1 MTEQQKDS
9 MLLAFFVGFA
19 MLLFV
24 LLLGMHVAWSHEFYS
39 SACCGDRDCRPVAC
53 EEIHSAGDRW
63 EYSGKFIE
71 KFKTQASP
79 DGKCHVCIGNL
90 PWSVSILCI
99 YMGGES

>member
-24 LLLGMHVAWSHEFYS
+24 LLLGMHVVWSHEFYS
-39 SACCGDRDCRPVAC
+39 SVCCGDQDCHPVPC
-53 EEIHSAGDRW
+53 EEIHSIGDRW
-63 EYSGKFIE
+63 EYGGNFIE
-71 KFKTQASP
+71 KFKTQVSP
-79 DGKCHVCIGNL
+79 DGKCHVCQNAP
-90 PWSVSILCI
+90 PWSTSILCI